1 MSVPRKIH
9 LLYILVAVILLS
21 SCDKKGNDVK
31 TVDTAAA
38 SIIAVNYPLYYFT
51 QQLAAD
57 LATVILPVPAGIDPA
72 QWNPQLADIL
82 QMQQAELIILNGAG
96 YSTWL
101 DKVSLSPNRL
111 VNSSLDAKDQWIT
124 LSGQT
129 THSHGPVGE
138 HSHSGYAFT
147 TWMDMTLAK
156 QQASAIARAL
166 IKRWPGQQQAI
177 ALREARLLEALT
189 ELDKAYQQLARD
201 LTGNL
206 AGKNLIYS
214 HPVYQYFERRYQLAG
229 ESLHWEPG
237 EMPSEKQWQ
246 ELGYLVAGKSN
257 SLFIWEDEPSAGI
270 AERMAGMANLG
281 LAFVVIRP
289 AANTSSKDWLGE
301 QQDNIKRLREL
312 TF

>member
-1 MSVPRKIH
+1 MMMPRKIH

-21 SCDKKGNDVK
+21 SCDKKEADDK

-38 SIIAVNYPLYYFT
+38 SIITVNYPLYYFT
-51 QQLAAD
+51 QQLAGD
-57 LATVILPVPAGIDPA
+57 LATVILPVPVGSDPA
-72 QWNPQLADIL
+72 QWNPQLADIQ

-124 LSGQT
+124 LSGKT
-129 THSHGPVGE
+129 THSHGPGGE
-138 HSHSGYAFT
+138 HSHGGYAFT
-147 TWMDMTLAK
+147 TWMDMTLAR

-166 IKRWPGQQQAI
+166 IKRWPEQQQAI

-189 ELDKAYQQLARD
+189 ELDKAYQRLAVD
-201 LTGNL
+201 L

-237 EMPSEKQWQ
+237 EMPSEKQWR
-246 ELGYLVAGKSN
+246 YLQNRVAGKSDN
-257 SLFIWEDEPSAGI
+257 LFIWEDEPSTGI
-270 AERMAGMANLG
+270 AQRMAAMG
-281 LAFVVIRP
+281 LASVVIRP

-301 QQDNIKRLREL
+301 QQANLKRLRDL
-312 TF
+312 AF

>member
-1 MSVPRKIH
+1 MMMPRKFRIFC
-9 LLYILVAVILLS
+9 IFIVGILLM
-21 SCDKKGNDVK
+21 SCDEKGAGDK
-31 TVDTAAA
+31 TVDTAQA
-38 SIIAVNYPLYYFT
+38 SIITVNYPLYYFT

-57 LATVILPVPAGIDPA
+57 LATVILPVPAGSDPA
-72 QWNPQLADIL
+72 QWNPQLEDIL

-124 LSGQT
+124 LDGQT
-129 THSHGPVGE
+129 THSHGPGGE
-138 HSHSGYAFT
+138 HSHGGYAFT
-147 TWMDMTLAK
+147 TWMDMTLAR

-189 ELDKAYQQLARD
+189 ELDKAYQRLAVD
-201 LTGNL
+201 L

-237 EMPSEKQWQ
+237 EMPSEKQWR
-246 ELGYLVAGKSN
+246 YLQNRVAGKSDN
-257 SLFIWEDEPSAGI
+257 LFIWEDEPSTGI
-270 AERMAGMANLG
+270 AQRMAAMG
-281 LAFVVIRP
+281 LASVVIRP
-289 AANTSSKDWLGE
+289 AANTSSKDWLSE
-301 QQDNIKRLREL
+301 QQANLERLRNL
-312 TF
+312 AL

>member
-1 MSVPRKIH
+1 MAPRKFR
-9 LLYILVAVILLS
+9 LFYIFAVGILLT
-21 SCDKKGNDVK
+21 SCDEKGVDDK
-31 TVDTAAA
+31 TVDAVPTR
-38 SIIAVNYPLYYFT
+38 IITVNYPLYYFT

-57 LATVILPVPAGIDPA
+57 LATVILPVPVETDPA
-72 QWNPQLADIL
+72 QWNPQLEDIL

-111 VNSSLDAKDQWIT
+111 VNSSLDAKELWIS
-124 LSGQT
+124 LDGQT
-129 THSHGPVGE
+129 THSHGPGGE

-156 QQASAIARAL
+156 QQVGAIARAL
-166 IKRWPGQQQAI
+166 TRRWPEQQQAI
-177 ALREARLLEALT
+177 AEREARLLEALT
-189 ELDKAYQQLARD
+189 ELGKAYQKLAAD
-201 LTGNL
+201 L

-237 EMPSEKQWQ
+237 EMPTEKQWKHL
-246 ELGYLVAGKSN
+246 ENRVAGKSD
-257 SLFIWEDEPSAGI
+257 SLFIWEDEPSSEI
-270 AERMAGMANLG
+270 AERMADMG

-289 AANTSSKDWLGE
+289 AANASSEDWLGE
-301 QQDNIKRLREL
+301 QRANLERLRDL
-312 TF
+312 AL

>member
-1 MSVPRKIH
+1 MSVLQKFH
-9 LLYILVAVILLS
+9 ILCIFIVGILLM
-21 SCDKKGNDVK
+21 SCDEEGAGVESA
-31 TVDTAAA
+31 DTAPT

-57 LATVILPVPAGIDPA
+57 LAIVKLPVPVGSDPA
-72 QWNPQLADIL
+72 QWNPQLDDIL

-101 DKVSLSPNRL
+101 DKVSLSPHRL

-124 LSGQT
+124 LDGQT
-129 THSHGPVGE
+129 THSHGPGGE
-138 HSHSGYAFT
+138 HSHGGYAFT
-147 TWMDMTLAK
+147 TWMDLSLAK

-177 ALREARLLEALT
+177 ALREVRLLEALT
-189 ELDKAYQQLARD
+189 ELDKAYQQLAGD
-201 LTGNL
+201 L
-206 AGKNLIYS
+206 AGKSLIYS

-246 ELGYLVAGKSN
+246 DLEYRVAGNSD
-257 SLFIWEDEPSAGI
+257 SLFIWEDEPSTRI
-270 AERMAGMANLG
+270 AERMAGMG
-281 LAFVVIRP
+281 LASVVVRP
-289 AANTSSKDWLGE
+289 AANASNEDWLGE
-301 QQDNIKRLREL
+301 VQANLKRLRDL
-312 TF
+312 AR

>member
-1 MSVPRKIH
+1 MMMPRKIH

-21 SCDKKGNDVK
+21 SCDKKEADDK

-38 SIIAVNYPLYYFT
+38 SIITVNYPLYYFT
-51 QQLAAD
+51 QRLAGD
-57 LATVILPVPAGIDPA
+57 LATVILPVPVGSDPA
-72 QWNPQLADIL
+72 QWNPQLADIQ

-129 THSHGPVGE
+129 THSHGPGGE
-138 HSHSGYAFT
+138 HSHGGYAFT
-147 TWMDMTLAK
+147 TWMDMTLAR

-166 IKRWPGQQQAI
+166 IKRWPEQQQAI

-189 ELDKAYQQLARD
+189 ELDKAYQRLAVD
-201 LTGNL
+201 L

-237 EMPSEKQWQ
+237 EMPSEKQWR
-246 ELGYLVAGKSN
+246 YLQNRVAGKSDN
-257 SLFIWEDEPSAGI
+257 LFIWEDEPSTGI
-270 AERMAGMANLG
+270 AQRMAAMG
-281 LAFVVIRP
+281 LASVVIRP

-301 QQDNIKRLREL
+301 QQANLKRLRDL
-312 TF
+312 AF

>member
-1 MSVPRKIH
+1 MMMPRKIH

-21 SCDKKGNDVK
+21 SCDKKEADDK

-38 SIIAVNYPLYYFT
+38 SIITVNYPLYYFT
-51 QQLAAD
+51 QQLAGD
-57 LATVILPVPAGIDPA
+57 LATVILPVPVGSDPA
-72 QWNPQLADIL
+72 QWNPQLADIQ

-129 THSHGPVGE
+129 THSHGPGGE
-138 HSHSGYAFT
+138 HSHGGYAFT
-147 TWMDMTLAK
+147 TWMDMTLAR

-189 ELDKAYQQLARD
+189 ELDKAYQRLAVD
-201 LTGNL
+201 L

-237 EMPSEKQWQ
+237 EMPSEKQWR
-246 ELGYLVAGKSN
+246 YLQNRVAGKSDN
-257 SLFIWEDEPSAGI
+257 LFIWEDEPSTGI
-270 AERMAGMANLG
+270 AQRMAAMG
-281 LAFVVIRP
+281 LASVVIRP

-301 QQDNIKRLREL
+301 QQANLKRLRDL
-312 TF
+312 AF